1 MFRVR
6 MMDSCKICSGAFQ
19 DSPDQLILC
28 EHKEGFVHLG
38 CCIDRCS
45 MDGKPCEHSKGQY
58 KKDK

>member
-1 MFRVR
+1 